1 MGLIPVSGS
10 PGYIRQKTD
19 WTGRNIQG
27 AQIAGGTV
35 AAAGGLAASGGL
47 GAAATTGALAAAG
60 PYAAAGIAA
69 LAAYDYLREKPK
81 TKIKEAETKLP
92 YTEST
97 MSSRLDS
104 MQQNPVDTLMAARNS
119 ISAMNLDRESRL
131 YYQKPIDQAIAQYQQ
146 NYGMR
151 TV

>member
-1 MGLIPVSGS
+1 MGLIPVNGA
-10 PGYIRQKTD
+10 PGYVRQKTD

-27 AQIAGGTV
+27 AQVAGGTL
-35 AAAGGLAASGGL
+35 AAAGGLAATMGS
-47 GAAATTGALAAAG
+47 TGALAAAG
-60 PYAAAGIAA
+60 PYAAAGVAA

-81 TKIKEAETKLP
+81 ATVQEAQTKLP
-92 YTEST
+92 YSEST

-104 MQQNPVDTLMAARNS
+104 IQQNPVDTLMAARNS

-146 NYGMR
+146 NYGVR

>member
-1 MGLIPVSGS
+1 MALLPVAGA
-10 PGYIRQKTD
+10 PGYVRQKTD

-27 AQIAGGTV
+27 AQVAAGTV

-81 TKIKEAETKLP
+81 AKVQEADRKLP
-92 YTEST
+92 YSESQ
-97 MSSRLDS
+97 MSSRLDA

-119 ISAMNLDRESRL
+119 INTMNLDRESRL